1 MITITLPC
9 TQREQIE
16 QLVHNIKIT
25 HIDTQQ
31 VEKEA
36 LVYQEIQHLAGGDY
50 NCDVYSA
57 PQSTKNRWTVN
68 YIRHCLSDYELALY
82 DLDAIDGDKNRNY
95 AYFKELLLHRIM
107 KIYPQYTD
115 ECKSQIQHEREK
127 YSSKT
132 KTRKET

>member
-1 MITITLPC
+1 MIAIALPC

-16 QLVHNIKIT
+16 QLVHNIKIA

-50 NCDVYSA
+50 NCDVYNA

-82 DLDAIDGDKNRNY
+82 DLDAIAGDKNRNY

-107 KIYPQYTD
+107 EIYPQYTD
-115 ECKSQIQHEREK
+115 ECNSQIQHEREK

-132 KTRKET
+132 KKRKET